1 MRVIR
6 IWPRQHG
13 VFATGRPACVCRGSV
28 GRFLAGG
35 SFARAPLL
43 LGLGGLVGAK
53 AVQRPCSR
61 TRPEPAPEEFP
72 GESRC
77 ASALHRGRGALQQ
90 HRHIRHRP
98 NFDLRALGIHALID
112 IVEQT
117 NCWQK
122 AECKEWSFLF
132 DT

>member
-1 MRVIR
+1 MH
-6 IWPRQHG
+6 WPRQHG
-13 VFATGRPACVCRGSV
+13 VVAAGRPACVCRGSV

-35 SFARAPLL
+35 SFARELSSSSGSAGSSVQKRCSGPAAGRGPSLHRRSFPERAGVPAL
-43 LGLGGLVGAK
+43 CTGA
-53 AVQRPCSR
+53 VEPCSS
-61 TRPEPAPEEFP
+61 TATYATDPTSTSE
-72 GESRC
+72 
-77 ASALHRGRGALQQ
+77 Q
-90 HRHIRHRP
+90 
-98 NFDLRALGIHALID
+98 LGIHALID

>member
-1 MRVIR
+1 MH
-6 IWPRQHG
+6 WPRQHG
-13 VFATGRPACVCRGSV
+13 LIAAGRPACVCRGSV

-35 SFARAPLL
+35 SFARALLL
-43 LGLGGLVGAK
+43 LGHGGLVGAK

-61 TRPEPAPEEFP
+61 TRPEPAPPEFP

-77 ASALHRGRGALQQ
+77 ASALHRGRGALQ

-98 NFDLRALGIHALID
+98 NFDLGIHALID

-122 AECKEWSFLF
+122 AECKEWSSFFGNLCPII
-132 DT
+132 TR